1 LKGQGFDPALN
12 KELGLS
18 NGVKRRNGMK
28 RPKLILIC
36 LVFLLCIGFVG
47 WTTPASSQ
55 ERKDAASIQ
64 KELEKYMPLLKG
76 EQWQKMDSNAKVAFI
91 WGVAHVVLIE
101 KVLMEEIPELR
112 RESFVTKVVEAQA
125 ARNAAGIRLTIN
137 QVIDKIDQY
146 YKDHPD
152 KLQTP
157 LMAVIWDVGIKP
169 YLKTGI
175 AGRPL
180 K

>member
-1 LKGQGFDPALN
+1 
-12 KELGLS
+12 
-18 NGVKRRNGMK
+18 MK
-28 RPKLILIC
+28 RHKLIQLC
-36 LVFLLCIGFVG
+36 LLFLLCIGFAG
-47 WTTPASSQ
+47 WTTHASSQ
-55 ERKDAASIQ
+55 ERKDAAAVA
-64 KELEKYMPLLKG
+64 KEMEKYMPLLNG

-91 WGVAHVVLIE
+91 WGAAHVVLIE
-101 KVLMEEIPELR
+101 KVLMEEIPELK
-112 RESFVTKVVEAQA
+112 RENFAAKVVEAQA
-125 ARNAAGIRLTIN
+125 ARNAAGTRLTIN

-152 KLQTP
+152 KLETP
-157 LMAVIWDVGIKP
+157 VMGVIWNAGIKP

>member
-1 LKGQGFDPALN
+1 
-12 KELGLS
+12 
-18 NGVKRRNGMK
+18 MK
-28 RPKLILIC
+28 TPKLILIFL
-36 LVFLLCIGFVG
+36 LVLLCIGFAG
-47 WTTPASSQ
+47 WAIHVSSQ
-55 ERKDAASIQ
+55 ERKDAAAVG
-64 KELEKYMPLLKG
+64 KEMEKYMPLLKG
-76 EQWQKMDSNAKVAFI
+76 EQWQKMDSNSKVAFI
-91 WGVAHVVLIE
+91 WGAAHVILIE

-112 RESFVTKVVEAQA
+112 RENFTAKVLEARA
-125 ARNAAGIRLTIN
+125 ARTAAGASLTIN
-137 QVIDKIDQY
+137 QLVDSIDQY

-157 LMAVIWDVGIKP
+157 VMAVIWNVMIKP